1 MFGTDG
7 ARSKSHGLP
16 PAVVKARAEALALPS
31 VIGRAAWGDYE
42 QVFLGQLADLK
53 EQGLAAGVF
62 GDIDLAPHREWVEGV
77 CAKHE
82 IVPHLPL
89 WQKERRELLAD
100 FIKAGFVAVI
110 VVVKDDRLN
119 ESFLGRRLD
128 WQTVT
133 DLEAAGVDACGEE
146 GEYHTV
152 VTGGPLFANDL
163 PVKYGEIVHHAGY
176 GFLAV
181 SL

>member
-1 MFGTDG
+1 
-7 ARSKSHGLP
+7 
-16 PAVVKARAEALALPS
+16 
-31 VIGRAAWGDYE
+31 
-42 QVFLGQLADLK
+42 
-53 EQGLAAGVF
+53 
-62 GDIDLAPHREWVEGV
+62 
-77 CAKHE
+77 
-82 IVPHLPL
+82 
-89 WQKERRELLAD
+89 
-100 FIKAGFVAVI
+100 
-110 VVVKDDRLN
+110 
-119 ESFLGRRLD
+119 LD

>member
-16 PAVVKARAEALALPS
+16 PAVVKAQAEALALPS

-62 GDIDLAPHREWVEGV
+62 GDI
-77 CAKHE
+77 
-82 IVPHLPL
+82 
-89 WQKERRELLAD
+89 
-100 FIKAGFVAVI
+100 
-110 VVVKDDRLN
+110 

-176 GFLAV
+176 GFLEV